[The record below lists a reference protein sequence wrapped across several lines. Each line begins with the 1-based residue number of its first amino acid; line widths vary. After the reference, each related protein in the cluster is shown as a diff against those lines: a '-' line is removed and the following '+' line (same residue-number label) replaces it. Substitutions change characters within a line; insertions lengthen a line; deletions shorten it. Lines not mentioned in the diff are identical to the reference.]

1 MPIEVACSCGKSLRV
16 PDQLAGKKVKC
27 PACGTPIAVPASA
40 AAADG
45 DVPIRLPL
53 RVWQGAGSPLSVGG
67 QDDQVP
73 GLSSSRSRSPPAS
86 PRWTGATNQ
95 SSGGV
100 DGLSDVDGV
109 ASLLDEANLTAS
121 ATGRRCPDCRTD
133 MQPDDV
139 ICVNCGFNTETGR
152 KLGTRRTGRKEIA
165 KPIGPFQAK
174 STGGGK
180 YAGVLK
186 VVGLLLLI
194 GVAAILALR
203 TAGIW
208 P

>member
-1 MPIEVACSCGKSLRV
+1 MPIEVACSCGKSLQV

-27 PACGTPIAVPASA
+27 PACETPLAVPASA
-40 AAADG
+40 VAAGDAPIRVRCECGKTLAVPARLAGKKIKCPGCEQPVSVPLGEPAREKSGQPASDG
-45 DVPIRLPL
+45 D
-53 RVWQGAGSPLSVGG
+53 
-67 QDDQVP
+67 
-73 GLSSSRSRSPPAS
+73 
-86 PRWTGATNQ
+86 
-95 SSGGV
+95 

-109 ASLLDEANLTAS
+109 ASLLDEANLKAS
-121 ATGRRCPDCRTD
+121 ATGRRCPDCRAD

-152 KLGTRRTGRKEIA
+152 KLGTRRTGRKETS
-165 KPIGPFQAK
+165 KPVGRFQANK
-174 STGGGK
+174 TGGGK
-180 YAGVLK
+180 YAGLLK
-186 VVGLLLLI
+186 VVGALLLI